1 MMSLVCCL
9 PKSGGDMRLD
19 TASKLVPT
27 WFDLEPTKPDEESV
41 PGFMLK
47 PLSSMQFMQVAA
59 GMTINESGA
68 QTFSPQA
75 VRDAFRMAVTNWRN
89 VTEEDDQTEV
99 EFSLHL
105 MDYLPFKVLNA
116 VFSEIITRATI
127 REYER
132 KN

>member
-1 MMSLVCCL
+1 
-9 PKSGGDMRLD
+9 MRLD
-19 TASKLVPT
+19 TASKLVPS
-27 WFDLEPTKPDEESV
+27 WFDLKPEKKDEESV

-47 PLSSMQFMQVAA
+47 PLSSMQFMQVTA
-59 GMTINESGA
+59 GMTVNESGA
-68 QTFSPQA
+68 QTFSAQA
-75 VRDAFRMAVTNWRN
+75 VRDAFRMAVVNWRN
-89 VTEEDDQTEV
+89 VTKEDGQTEI

-105 MDYLPFKVLNA
+105 MDYLPFKILNA